1 MSNGSPPARRRPTSG
16 TPSGGGSPS
25 GGTGS
30 RPAARRPSTGAAP
43 GRPAPA
49 SASPRL
55 MCVAGPKAGE
65 EFTLED
71 GEYVIGRA
79 TDNPICIPDTSVSR
93 KHVMVRKL
101 GTGWAVSDLGSGNG
115 TMVNGD
121 VISDETPLANGDV
134 ITLGDTE
141 LRFED
146 VANSTMN
153 ISAPPSGSRPRPST
167 SGSRGSGDRPG
178 VPPRPP
184 PRTEGGRVRSS
195 RATAAT
201 PPSPE
206 VLKKKMRIKLAA
218 AGVVVVLFAGLG
230 LVRMNVNRNQAV
242 ELAKAMETKA
252 RRDALSALFQDAK
265 NLVREGKWIE
275 AQAKLEEL
283 QAQAPDYPGVTDY
296 LGHAERE
303 IPIQRSLEEAR
314 AALGK
319 NELGKASA
327 ALAKTGKTQFLDEPV
342 RQLKRDLAAAASKRT
357 VAARAALDSSQYDEA
372 KAITDDVLVAVPDY
386 RDAKLINE
394 AAVQSITQR
403 DAPRP
408 VIQGPA
414 PKPWEPAVDRFRDG
428 DTSGAVA
435 ILNACMARTPQC
447 KKLLAQINEF
457 SNLYKKLEDL
467 DAKNLTKLLALD
479 KDITDGRPSK
489 MARNAGTRAAT
500 IFYKGASAAKAAGQW
515 GRAMEY
521 ARRALQAD
529 SGHAGATNIISEMK
543 TKAKDL
549 YLSAYSIKDSAPE
562 DALPKFKDVVAM
574 TPPDDEYHQK
584 AQTWVEK
591 LSR

>member
-16 TPSGGGSPS
+16 TPSGG
-25 GGTGS
+25 TGA
-30 RPAARRPSTGAAP
+30 RPAARRTSPGAAP
-43 GRPAPA
+43 ARPAPTTV
-49 SASPRL
+49 SPRL
-55 MCVAGPKAGE
+55 VCIAGPKAGE
-65 EFTLED
+65 EFTLTD
-71 GEYVIGRA
+71 GEYVVGRA

-93 KHVMVRKL
+93 KHVMLRQM
-101 GTGWAVSDLGSGNG
+101 GSGWAVSDLGSGNG
-115 TMVNGD
+115 TLVNGD

-146 VANSTMN
+146 VANSTMEVA
-153 ISAPPSGSRPRPST
+153 APPPRPARPSAGG
-167 SGSRGSGDRPG
+167 SGSRGA
-178 VPPRPP
+178 VPARPP
-184 PRTEGGRVRSS
+184 PRPEGGRVRTA
-195 RATAAT
+195 RTAAAT
-201 PPSPE
+201 PPDPAAA
-206 VLKKKMRIKLAA
+206 KKKLRIKLAA
-218 AGVVVVLFAGLG
+218 AAVVVLLFAGLG
-230 LVRMNVNRNQAV
+230 VVRMNVSQQQAA
-242 ELAKAMETKA
+242 EAA
-252 RRDALSALFQDAK
+252 RAQESKSRREMLGALFQDAK

-303 IPIQRSLEEAR
+303 IPIQRDLAEVQ
-314 AALGK
+314 AALAK

-327 ALAKTGKTQFLDEPV
+327 ALARTSKTQFLDDQV
-342 RQLKRDLAAAASKRT
+342 RTAKRALQDAADKRT
-357 VAARAALDSSQYDEA
+357 REARTALDGNQLNEA
-372 KAITDDVLVAVPDY
+372 KAITDDVLVAFPEH

-394 AAVQSITQR
+394 QAVQAIEYR
-403 DAPRP
+403 DRP
-408 VIQGPA
+408 KVVVQGPA
-414 PKPWEPAVDRFRDG
+414 PKPWEPAVERYRDG
-428 DTSGAVA
+428 DVSGAVA
-435 ILNACMARTPQC
+435 ILNACMSKTPQC
-447 KKLLAQINEF
+447 KKLLGQMNDF
-457 SNLYKKLEDL
+457 SNLYKRLEDL
-467 DAKNLTKLLALD
+467 DAKGLSKLLALD

-500 IFYKGASAAKAAGQW
+500 IFYRGATAAKAAGQW

-529 SGHAGATNIISEMK
+529 PGHAGANNIISEMK

-574 TPPDDEYHQK
+574 TPPEDEYHQK

>member
-16 TPSGGGSPS
+16 TPSGGGPPS

-30 RPAARRPSTGAAP
+30 RPVRRTSP
-43 GRPAPA
+43 GA
-49 SASPRL
+49 SASRSAPVSAASRL
-55 MCVAGPKAGE
+55 VCIAGPKAGE
-65 EFTLED
+65 EFSLED
-71 GEYVIGRA
+71 GEYTIGRA

-101 GTGWAVSDLGSGNG
+101 GAGWAVSDMGSGNG
-115 TMVNGD
+115 TLVNGD
-121 VISDETPLANGDV
+121 VINDETPLANGDV
-134 ITLGDTE
+134 VTLGDTE

-146 VANSTMN
+146 VANSTMSV
-153 ISAPPSGSRPRPST
+153 SAPPSGSRPRPST
-167 SGSRGSGDRPG
+167 SASGARAG
-178 VPPRPP
+178 VPARPP
-184 PRTEGGRVRSS
+184 PRTEGGRVRTS
-195 RATAAT
+195 RTSAVT

-206 VLKKKMRIKLAA
+206 ELKKKMRIKLAA
-218 AGVVVVLFAGLG
+218 AGVVVLLFAGLG
-230 LVRMNVNRNQAV
+230 VVRMNVSRQQAA
-242 ELAKAMETKA
+242 EMQEAMEGKA
-252 RRDALSALFQDAK
+252 RRDALSALFQESK

-283 QAQAPDYPGVTDY
+283 QAQAPEYPGVTDY

-303 IPIQRSLEEAR
+303 IPIQRSLADAR
-314 AALGK
+314 AALAK

-327 ALAKTGKTQFLDEPV
+327 ALAKTGRTQFLDDHV
-342 RQLKRDLAAAASKRT
+342 RTAKRDLVTAAQKRT
-357 VAARAALDSSQYDEA
+357 LEARKALDGNQLNEA
-372 KAITDDVLVAVPDY
+372 KAITDDVLLAFPED

-394 AAVQSITQR
+394 QAAQAILVR
-403 DAPRP
+403 DAPKP
-408 VIQGPA
+408 VYQAAA

-428 DTSGAVA
+428 DVSGASA
-435 ILNACMARTPQC
+435 ILNACSGKTPQC
-447 KKLLAQINEF
+447 KKLLGQMTEF
-457 SNLYKKLEDL
+457 SNLYKRLEDL
-467 DAKNLTKLLALD
+467 DGKLLTKLLALD

-500 IFYKGASAAKAAGQW
+500 IYYKSATAAKAAGQW
-515 GRAMEY
+515 GRAMEF

-549 YLSAYSIKDSAPE
+549 YLSAYSIKDSAPDE
-562 DALPKFKDVVAM
+562 ALPKFKDVVAM
-574 TPPDDEYHQK
+574 TPAEDEYHQK